1 MALKNINPNQTRP
14 SNKLSL
20 NPNSRPLDI
29 FGKNN
34 PLSIHLHNLA
44 INESNI
50 PKKEEIR
57 IKAQDRH
64 NKNQATIIHKES
76 KQNINKIRI

>member
-1 MALKNINPNQTRP
+1 MQTRP

-20 NPNSRPLDI
+20 NPHSGPINI

-34 PLSIHLHNLA
+34 PLSFHVHNLA

-57 IKAQDRH
+57 IKTQDRH
-64 NKNQATIIHKES
+64 NKNKTLILHKKS
-76 KQNINKIRI
+76 K